1 MTTDQRRAGD
11 EARRSGVGVVGL
23 GLMGTPMA
31 TNLLRGLR
39 DGDGAGRE
47 VWAWARRPA
56 AVDGLEAAGAHRAT
70 DCRSLAAACGVV
82 VVVLPD
88 LPQLEGLLGGEDGL
102 LAGVEAPTLL
112 VVCST
117 VSPTGV
123 EELAARLEQET
134 GGLVSVVDAP
144 VSGGTEGAADAT
156 LSIMVGGSDE
166 DVAVASPVL
175 STMGTPVHLGPL
187 GSGQVAKACNQLIVA
202 ATISALSEAAVIAE
216 RSGLDLA
223 ALMGVLGSGYAG
235 SRILASRGQRLVEHD
250 HTVAGPARYMIKD
263 LDAALAAAAATGTGT
278 RVLPAVRRA
287 YGELVD
293 AGMGDLDM
301 SVVQAWVE
309 TLEPPAPA
317 RGDGRPRQDQIAA
330 ELRADLTSEEKA
342 WLGADLG

>member
-1 MTTDQRRAGD
+1 MTSGEQQGAGD
-11 EARRSGVGVVGL
+11 RRSGVGVVGL

-31 TNLLRGLR
+31 TNLLRGLG
-39 DGDGAGRE
+39 GDRQ
-47 VWAWARRPA
+47 VWAWARRPE
-56 AVDGLEAAGAHRAT
+56 AVDDLEAAGAHRAT

-88 LPQLEGLLGGEDGL
+88 LPQLDDLLGGEDGL

-117 VSPTGV
+117 VSPAGV
-123 EELAARLEQET
+123 VELAARLGSGS

-144 VSGGTEGAADAT
+144 VSGGTEGAAGAT

-166 DVAVASPVL
+166 DVAVATPVL
-175 STMGTPVHLGPL
+175 EALGTPVHLGPL
-187 GSGQVAKACNQLIVA
+187 GAGQVAKACNQLVVA
-202 ATISALSEAAVIAE
+202 ATITALAEAAVIAE

-235 SRILASRGQRLVEHD
+235 SRILASRGQRLVDHD

-263 LDAALAAAAATGTGT
+263 LDAALAAAAATETGT
-278 RVLPAVRRA
+278 RVLPAVRRT
-287 YGELVD
+287 YGELVE

-301 SVVQAWVE
+301 SVVQAYVE
-309 TLEPPAPA
+309 TLEPPTADREDA
-317 RGDGRPRQDQIAA
+317 LPR
-330 ELRADLTSEEKA
+330 
-342 WLGADLG
+342 

>member
-1 MTTDQRRAGD
+1 MTQDQRRAGD
-11 EARRSGVGVVGL
+11 EARRGGVGVVGL

-31 TNLLRGLR
+31 ANLLRAS
-39 DGDGAGRE
+39 GDGRE
-47 VWAWARRPA
+47 VWAWARRPG
-56 AVDGLEAAGAHRAT
+56 AVDTLEAAGAHRAT
-70 DCRSLAAACGVV
+70 DCRSLVAVCGVV

-88 LPQLEGLLGGEDGL
+88 LPQLDGLLGGEDGL
-102 LAGVEAPTLL
+102 LPGVEAPTLL

-123 EELAARLEQET
+123 KELAARLDRET

-144 VSGGTEGAADAT
+144 VSGGPEGARAAT

-166 DVAVASPVL
+166 DVAVAAPVL
-175 STMGTPVHLGPL
+175 ATMGTPVHLGPL

-202 ATISALSEAAVIAE
+202 ATISALSEATVIAE

-223 ALMGVLGSGYAG
+223 ALMEVLGGGYAG
-235 SRILASRGQRLVEHD
+235 SRVLATKGQRLVDHD
-250 HTVAGPARYMIKD
+250 HTVAGAARYMIKD

-278 RVLPAVRRA
+278 RVLQTVRRS
-287 YGELVD
+287 YGEIVD

-309 TLEPPAPA
+309 TLEPPASA
-317 RGDGRPRQDQIAA
+317 TEDVRPQQDQIA
-330 ELRADLTSEEKA
+330 EGLSADLTSEEKA
-342 WLGADLG
+342 WLAADLG